1 MFGLGW
7 QELLIILVIIVI
19 IFGAGKLPEMGS
31 ALGKGIK
38 EFKATARD
46 DGLPEGETVPA
57 GGTVASSTAPNR
69 RQDEAVVIERRE
81 LRADE
86 I

>member
-38 EFKATARD
+38 EFKETAK
-46 DGLPEGETVPA
+46 DGSLPEGENAPA
-57 GGTVASSTAPNR
+57 GGTVASATSSNR
-69 RQDEAVVIERRE
+69 RQD
-81 LRADE
+81 
-86 I
+86 

>member
-38 EFKATARD
+38 EFKETAK
-46 DGLPEGETVPA
+46 DGSLPEGENAPA
-57 GGTVASSTAPNR
+57 GGTVASSTSSNR
-69 RQDEAVVIERRE
+69 RQDETVIIERRE